1 VGLDA
6 LAIRVYIDGEA
17 VVRRAE
23 RMAMPK
29 RKVAKAE
36 EAVKDREPE
45 DVKDSELDS
54 ILAQTLKED
63 EARSERVLKWV
74 EVECPYC
81 GENFEVRVDPSE
93 EGQEM
98 VQDCQVCCKPIEL
111 SVESQDGEVEVLAY
125 RG

>member
-1 VGLDA
+1 
-6 LAIRVYIDGEA
+6 
-17 VVRRAE
+17 
-23 RMAMPK
+23 MPK